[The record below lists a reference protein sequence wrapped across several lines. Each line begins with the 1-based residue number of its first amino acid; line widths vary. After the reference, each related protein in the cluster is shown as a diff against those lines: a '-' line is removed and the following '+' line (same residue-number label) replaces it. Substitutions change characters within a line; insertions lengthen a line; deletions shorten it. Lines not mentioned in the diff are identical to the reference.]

1 MSSHSTVDISLQGR
15 EYRVTCAPE
24 ERESLLA
31 AVAHVET
38 KMNEI
43 AARTKGSGERLA
55 VMTALNLAHELLNK
69 NPAETAPAGRLNQ
82 PSVSPV
88 MKPLRRFLMWYS
100 SCRASTSSARMNSF
114 AWAQSALNL
123 SSSASCPNTRPYG
136 PKMRP

>member
-31 AVAHVET
+31 AVAHVEA

-69 NPAETAPAGRLNQ
+69 NKAEAAPAEPHEA
-82 PSVSPV
+82 
-88 MKPLRRFLMWYS
+88 
-100 SCRASTSSARMNSF
+100 ASTNFDSPEIARRINSMVARMD
-114 AWAQSALNL
+114 AVLAQQESLL
-123 SSSASCPNTRPYG
+123 
-136 PKMRP
+136 